1 MDANI
6 YDLKLKI
13 AFNLLFEPNKPI
25 LKTALQCSRR
35 STLMF
40 SYYAYIKCN
49 QDTREMMISTSYLE
63 HFLAASKLF

>member
-6 YDLKLKI
+6 YDLKLKT
-13 AFNLLFEPNKPI
+13 ALGLLFEPTKPI

-40 SYYAYIKCN
+40 SYYSFIKCN
-49 QDTREMMISTSYLE
+49 QDTREMMISPRYLV
-63 HFLAASKLF
+63 HF